1 MTVTSIYQVTFID
14 GQTGIF
20 SAFSALH
27 AAQKAADESNVEV
40 VKIETISRVSAQGFK
55 MQEYELLAVKEKRLL
70 DEKIEKLYHFIKGDV
85 YKNISL
91 IEQILVENQ
100 RSAMVEYSDILS
112 KRIDMFKE

>member
-40 VKIETISRVSAQGFK
+40 VKIETISRVSA
-55 MQEYELLAVKEKRLL
+55 
-70 DEKIEKLYHFIKGDV
+70 
-85 YKNISL
+85 
-91 IEQILVENQ
+91 
-100 RSAMVEYSDILS
+100 
-112 KRIDMFKE
+112 